1 MAYTGRQ
8 KILVNTESITSEN
21 IIKYLKEAIN
31 THEKNK
37 REENYLYEYYKGNQP
52 ILNREKK
59 IRPTINN
66 KIVVNKAN
74 EIVSFKTG
82 YLLYSPIQY
91 ASKSNEQSDEI
102 STLNSYMDI
111 KNKVTVDKEVVDYMH
126 ICGVGVKILLQ
137 SDDGDDIPFDM
148 YSADPRDTFVIYSAT
163 LIGEPPIM
171 GVRHYIDVDS
181 TGVLKTNVYECYT
194 KDMYYKIREEQ
205 IVQQAGNALKQ
216 IPIIEYPLNNARIG
230 AFEIVL
236 SLLDAINN
244 VQSNRNDGIEQF
256 VQSLL
261 LFHNVDI
268 DTEKVETLNEIG
280 AIKFRDINPSLQGEI
295 KYLVSQLDQ
304 TNTQTLV
311 DDLVDSVLAIV
322 GMPPTK
328 NNGSSAETGMATIMQ
343 DGWYLAEAR
352 AKDTENLFKASERQL
367 LKLVTYICNNTSDL
381 KLDYKDIDIKFTRKN
396 YENIQSKVQ
405 VLIAM
410 LQNEKIAPRLAFA
423 TANLFPDSE
432 GAWIESKEYMA
443 QQANEQ
449 GKEVNAIQTDAK
461 TDPENREGTKQEQ
474 HH

>member
-1 MAYTGRQ
+1 MAYTGRK

-31 THEKNK
+31 THEKNQ

-91 ASKSNEQSDEI
+91 ASKSNGQSDEI

-111 KNKVTVDKEVVDYMH
+111 KNKVTIDKEVVDYMH

-443 QQANEQ
+443 QQASEQ
-449 GKEVNAIQTDAK
+449 GKEVNAIQTNSKAD
-461 TDPENREGTKQEQ
+461 TEN
-474 HH
+474 

>member
-1 MAYTGRQ
+1 MAYTGRK

-280 AIKFRDINPSLQGEI
+280 AIKFRDISSSLQGEI

-449 GKEVNAIQTDAK
+449 GKEVNAIQTDTK
-461 TDPENREGTKQEQ
+461 TDSENREGTE
-474 HH
+474 

>member
-1 MAYTGRQ
+1 MAYTGRK

-31 THEKNK
+31 THEKNQ

-111 KNKVTVDKEVVDYMH
+111 KNKVTIDKEVVDYMH

-137 SDDGDDIPFDM
+137 SDNGDDIPFDM

-280 AIKFRDINPSLQGEI
+280 AIKFRDISSSLQGEI

-449 GKEVNAIQTDAK
+449 GKEVNAIQTDTK
-461 TDPENREGTKQEQ
+461 TDSENREGTE
-474 HH
+474 

>member
-1 MAYTGRQ
+1 MAYTGRK

-31 THEKNK
+31 THEKNQ

-111 KNKVTVDKEVVDYMH
+111 KNKVTIDKEVVDYMH

-304 TNTQTLV
+304 TNTQT

-432 GAWIESKEYMA
+432 GAWLESKEYIA

-449 GKEVNAIQTDAK
+449 GKEVNAIQTDTKA
-461 TDPENREGTKQEQ
+461 DPEN
-474 HH
+474 

>member
-1 MAYTGRQ
+1 MAYTGRK

-31 THEKNK
+31 THEKNQ

-91 ASKSNEQSDEI
+91 ASKSNGQSDEI

-111 KNKVTVDKEVVDYMH
+111 KNKVTIDKEVVDYMH

-194 KDMYYKIREEQ
+194 KDMYYKIREER

-443 QQANEQ
+443 QQASEQ
-449 GKEVNAIQTDAK
+449 GKEVNAIQTNSKA
-461 TDPENREGTKQEQ
+461 DPEN
-474 HH
+474 

>member
-1 MAYTGRQ
+1 MAYTGRK

-31 THEKNK
+31 THEKNQ

-111 KNKVTVDKEVVDYMH
+111 KNKVTIDKEVVDYMH

-137 SDDGDDIPFDM
+137 SDNGDDIPFDM

-432 GAWIESKEYMA
+432 RAWIESKEYMA
-443 QQANEQ
+443 QQASEQ
-449 GKEVNAIQTDAK
+449 GKEVNAIQTNSKA
-461 TDPENREGTKQEQ
+461 DPEN
-474 HH
+474 

>member
-1 MAYTGRQ
+1 MAYTGRK

-31 THEKNK
+31 THEKNQ

-91 ASKSNEQSDEI
+91 ASKSNGQSDEI

-111 KNKVTVDKEVVDYMH
+111 KNKVTIDKEVVDYMH

-443 QQANEQ
+443 QQASEQ
-449 GKEVNAIQTDAK
+449 WKEVNAIQTNSKA
-461 TDPENREGTKQEQ
+461 DPEN
-474 HH
+474 

>member
-1 MAYTGRQ
+1 MAYTGRK

-31 THEKNK
+31 THEKNQ

-111 KNKVTVDKEVVDYMH
+111 KNKVTIDKEVVDYMH

-137 SDDGDDIPFDM
+137 SDNGDDIPFDM

-443 QQANEQ
+443 QQASEQ
-449 GKEVNAIQTDAK
+449 GKEVNAIQTDTK
-461 TDPENREGTKQEQ
+461 TDPENREGTKQE
-474 HH
+474 

>member
-443 QQANEQ
+443 QQASEQ
-449 GKEVNAIQTDAK
+449 GKEVNAIQTDTK
-461 TDPENREGTKQEQ
+461 TDPENREGTE
-474 HH
+474 

>member
-1 MAYTGRQ
+1 MTYTGRK

-31 THEKNK
+31 THEKNQ

-91 ASKSNEQSDEI
+91 ASKSNGQSDEI

-111 KNKVTVDKEVVDYMH
+111 KNKVTIDKEVVDYMH

-137 SDDGDDIPFDM
+137 SDNGDDIPFDM

-443 QQANEQ
+443 QQASEQ
-449 GKEVNAIQTDAK
+449 GKEVNAIQTDTK
-461 TDPENREGTKQEQ
+461 TDPENREGTKQE
-474 HH
+474 

>member
-1 MAYTGRQ
+1 MTYTGRK

-31 THEKNK
+31 THEKNQ

-91 ASKSNEQSDEI
+91 ASKSNGQSDEI

-111 KNKVTVDKEVVDYMH
+111 KNKVTIDKEVVDYMH

-268 DTEKVETLNEIG
+268 DNEKVETLNEIG

-432 GAWIESKEYMA
+432 GAWLESKEYIA

-449 GKEVNAIQTDAK
+449 GKEVNAIQTDTKA
-461 TDPENREGTKQEQ
+461 DPEN
-474 HH
+474 

>member
-1 MAYTGRQ
+1 MAYTGRK

-111 KNKVTVDKEVVDYMH
+111 KNKVTIDKEVVDYMH

-449 GKEVNAIQTDAK
+449 GKEVNAIQTDTKA
-461 TDPENREGTKQEQ
+461 DPEN
-474 HH
+474 

>member
-1 MAYTGRQ
+1 MAYTGRK

-31 THEKNK
+31 THEKNQ

-111 KNKVTVDKEVVDYMH
+111 KNKVTIDQEVVDYMH

-443 QQANEQ
+443 QQASEQ
-449 GKEVNAIQTDAK
+449 GKEVNAIQTNSKA
-461 TDPENREGTKQEQ
+461 DPEN
-474 HH
+474 

>member
-1 MAYTGRQ
+1 MAYTGRK

-111 KNKVTVDKEVVDYMH
+111 KNKVTIDKEVVDYMH

-137 SDDGDDIPFDM
+137 SDNGDDIPFDM

-449 GKEVNAIQTDAK
+449 GKEVNAIQTDTKA
-461 TDPENREGTKQEQ
+461 DPEN
-474 HH
+474 

>member
-1 MAYTGRQ
+1 MAYTGRK

-31 THEKNK
+31 THEKNQ

-111 KNKVTVDKEVVDYMH
+111 KNKVTIDKEVVDYMH

-137 SDDGDDIPFDM
+137 SDNGDDIPFDM

-443 QQANEQ
+443 QQASEQ
-449 GKEVNAIQTDAK
+449 GKEVNAIQTNSKA
-461 TDPENREGTKQEQ
+461 DPEN
-474 HH
+474 

>member
-1 MAYTGRQ
+1 MAYTGRK

-31 THEKNK
+31 THEKNQ

-91 ASKSNEQSDEI
+91 ASKSNGQSDEI

-111 KNKVTVDKEVVDYMH
+111 KNKVTIDKEVVDYMH

-137 SDDGDDIPFDM
+137 SDNGDDIPFDM

-449 GKEVNAIQTDAK
+449 GKEVNAIQTNSK
-461 TDPENREGTKQEQ
+461 TDTEN
-474 HH
+474 

>member
-1 MAYTGRQ
+1 MTYTGRK

-31 THEKNK
+31 THEKNQ

-111 KNKVTVDKEVVDYMH
+111 KNKVTIDKEVVDYMH

-137 SDDGDDIPFDM
+137 SDNGDDIPFDM

-449 GKEVNAIQTDAK
+449 GKEVNAIQTDTKA
-461 TDPENREGTKQEQ
+461 DPEN
-474 HH
+474 

>member
-1 MAYTGRQ
+1 MAYTGRK

-31 THEKNK
+31 THEKNQ

-194 KDMYYKIREEQ
+194 KDMYYKIREER

-449 GKEVNAIQTDAK
+449 GKEVNAIQTDTKA
-461 TDPENREGTKQEQ
+461 DPEN
-474 HH
+474 

>member
-1 MAYTGRQ
+1 MAYTGRK

-111 KNKVTVDKEVVDYMH
+111 KNKVTIDKEVVDYMH

-449 GKEVNAIQTDAK
+449 GKEVNAIQTDTK
-461 TDPENREGTKQEQ
+461 TDPENREGTKQE
-474 HH
+474 

>member
-1 MAYTGRQ
+1 MAYTGRK

-111 KNKVTVDKEVVDYMH
+111 KNKVTIDKEVVDYMH

-148 YSADPRDTFVIYSAT
+148 YSADPRNTFVIYSAK

-280 AIKFRDINPSLQGEI
+280 AIKFRDINQSLQGEI

-432 GAWIESKEYMA
+432 GAWLESKEYIA

-449 GKEVNAIQTDAK
+449 GKEVNAIQTDTK
-461 TDPENREGTKQEQ
+461 TDPEN
-474 HH
+474 

>member
-1 MAYTGRQ
+1 MAYTGRK

-31 THEKNK
+31 THEKNQ

-111 KNKVTVDKEVVDYMH
+111 KNKVTIDKEVVDYMH

-443 QQANEQ
+443 QQASEQ
-449 GKEVNAIQTDAK
+449 GKEVNAIQTNSKAD
-461 TDPENREGTKQEQ
+461 TEN
-474 HH
+474 

>member
-1 MAYTGRQ
+1 MAYTGRK

-31 THEKNK
+31 THEKNQ

-111 KNKVTVDKEVVDYMH
+111 KNKVTIDKEVVDYMH

-449 GKEVNAIQTDAK
+449 GKEVNAIQTDTKA
-461 TDPENREGTKQEQ
+461 DPEN
-474 HH
+474 

>member
-1 MAYTGRQ
+1 MAYTGRK
-8 KILVNTESITSEN
+8 KILVNASEITQDN
-21 IIKYLKEAIN
+21 IVTCLKKALN
-31 THEKNK
+31 THKKNA
-37 REENYLYEYYKGNQP
+37 REEIYLYNYYKGKQP

-59 IRPTINN
+59 IRPSINN

-91 ASKSNEQSDEI
+91 ASRTNEQSDEI
-102 STLNSYMDI
+102 STLNTYMDV
-111 KNKVTVDKEVVDYMH
+111 KNKVTVDKDVVDWMH

-137 SDDGDDIPFDM
+137 SDKDDDIPFDL
-148 YSADPRDTFVIYSAT
+148 YSADPRENFVVYSSS
-163 LIGEPPIM
+163 LIGEPALM
-171 GVRHYIDVDS
+171 GVRHYVDVDD
-181 TGVLKTNVYECYT
+181 TGVIKTDVYECYT
-194 KDMYYKIREEQ
+194 KDFYFKIKGEK
-205 IVQQAGNALKQ
+205 IVDFTGNALKQ

-236 SLLDAINN
+236 SLLDAINV
-244 VQSNRNDGIEQF
+244 VQSNRIDGVEQF

-268 DTEKVETLNEIG
+268 DTEKVEMLNEIG

-304 TNTQTLV
+304 TNTQTLI
-311 DDLVDSVLAIV
+311 DDLIDCVLAIV

-328 NNGSSAETGMATIMQ
+328 KSGSSAETGMATIMQ

-352 AKDTENLFKASERQL
+352 AKDTENLFKASEMKL
-367 LKLVTYICNNTSDL
+367 LKLVSYICNNTSDL

-405 VLIAM
+405 VLTTM

-423 TANLFPDSE
+423 TSNLFVDSE
-432 GAWIESKEYMA
+432 GAWIESQEYI
-443 QQANEQ
+443 QQMKNTEQ
-449 GKEVNAIQTDAK
+449 EKKVNAIQT
-461 TDPENREGTKQEQ
+461 NS
-474 HH
+474 

>member
-1 MAYTGRQ
+1 MAYTGRK

-111 KNKVTVDKEVVDYMH
+111 KNKVTIDKEVVDYMH

-148 YSADPRDTFVIYSAT
+148 YSADPRNTFVIYSAK

-280 AIKFRDINPSLQGEI
+280 AIKFRDINQSLQGEI

-432 GAWIESKEYMA
+432 GAWLESKEYIA

-449 GKEVNAIQTDAK
+449 GKEVNAIQTDTKA
-461 TDPENREGTKQEQ
+461 DPKN
-474 HH
+474 

>member
-1 MAYTGRQ
+1 MTYTVRK

-31 THEKNK
+31 THEKNQ

-91 ASKSNEQSDEI
+91 ASKSNGQSDEI

-111 KNKVTVDKEVVDYMH
+111 KNKVTIDKEVVDYMH

-443 QQANEQ
+443 QQASEQ
-449 GKEVNAIQTDAK
+449 GKEVNAIQTNSKA
-461 TDPENREGTKQEQ
+461 DPEN
-474 HH
+474 

>member
-1 MAYTGRQ
+1 MAYTGRK

-21 IIKYLKEAIN
+21 IIKFLKEAMI

-37 REENYLYEYYKGNQP
+37 REENHLYEYYKGNQP

-91 ASKSNEQSDEI
+91 ASKSNGQSDEI

-111 KNKVTVDKEVVDYMH
+111 KNKVTVDKDVVDYMH

-443 QQANEQ
+443 QQASEQ
-449 GKEVNAIQTDAK
+449 GKEVNAIQTDTK
-461 TDPENREGTKQEQ
+461 TDPENREGTKQE
-474 HH
+474 

>member
-1 MAYTGRQ
+1 MAYTGRK

-31 THEKNK
+31 THEKNQ

-194 KDMYYKIREEQ
+194 KDMYYKIREER

-443 QQANEQ
+443 QQASEQ
-449 GKEVNAIQTDAK
+449 GKEVNAIQTNSKA
-461 TDPENREGTKQEQ
+461 DPEN
-474 HH
+474 

>member
-1 MAYTGRQ
+1 MAYTGRE
-8 KILVNTESITSEN
+8 KILVNASEITEAN
-21 IIKYLKEAIN
+21 IIACLKNALK
-31 THEKNK
+31 THKKNV
-37 REENYLYEYYKGNQP
+37 REENYLYKYYKGKQP

-59 IRPTINN
+59 IRPSINN

-91 ASKSNEQSDEI
+91 ASRTNEQSDEI
-102 STLNSYMDI
+102 STLNKYMDI
-111 KNKVTVDKEVVDYMH
+111 KNKVTVDKDVVDWMH

-137 SDDGDDIPFDM
+137 SDKDDDIPFDL
-148 YSADPRDTFVIYSAT
+148 YSADPRENFVVYSSSQ
-163 LIGEPPIM
+163 IGEPPIM
-171 GVRHYIDVDS
+171 GVRHYVDVDD
-181 TGVLKTNVYECYT
+181 TGVIKTDVYECYT
-194 KDMYYKIREEQ
+194 KDFYFKIKGEK
-205 IVQQAGNALKQ
+205 IVDFTGNALKQ

-236 SLLDAINN
+236 SLLDAINV
-244 VQSNRNDGIEQF
+244 VQSNRIDGVEQF

-304 TNTQTLV
+304 TNTQTLI
-311 DDLVDSVLAIV
+311 DDLIDCVLAIV

-328 NNGSSAETGMATIMQ
+328 KSKSSAETGMATIMQ

-352 AKDTENLFKASERQL
+352 AKDTENLFKASEMKL
-367 LKLVTYICNNTSDL
+367 LKLVSYICNNTSDL
-381 KLDYKDIDIKFTRKN
+381 KLDYKDIDVKFTRKN

-410 LQNEKIAPRLAFA
+410 LQSGKIAPRLAFA
-423 TANLFPDSE
+423 ISNLFVDSE
-432 GAWIESKEYMA
+432 GAWIESQEYIKQIDGGQEKEI
-443 QQANEQ
+443 
-449 GKEVNAIQTDAK
+449 NAIQT
-461 TDPENREGTKQEQ
+461 NS
-474 HH
+474 

>member
-1 MAYTGRQ
+1 MAYTGRK

-31 THEKNK
+31 THEKNQ

-52 ILNREKK
+52 ILSREKK

-91 ASKSNEQSDEI
+91 ASKSNKQSDEI

-205 IVQQAGNALKQ
+205 IVQQVGNALKQ

-449 GKEVNAIQTDAK
+449 RKEVNAIQTDTK
-461 TDPENREGTKQEQ
+461 TDSDNREGTE
-474 HH
+474 

>member
-1 MAYTGRQ
+1 MAYTGRK

-31 THEKNK
+31 THEKNQ

-111 KNKVTVDKEVVDYMH
+111 KNKVTIDKEVVDYMH

-432 GAWIESKEYMA
+432 GAWLESKEYIA

-449 GKEVNAIQTDAK
+449 GKEVNAIQTDTKA
-461 TDPENREGTKQEQ
+461 DPEN
-474 HH
+474 

>member
-1 MAYTGRQ
+1 MAYTGRK

-31 THEKNK
+31 THEKNQ

-91 ASKSNEQSDEI
+91 ASKSNGQSDEI

-111 KNKVTVDKEVVDYMH
+111 KNKVTIDKEVVDYMH

-194 KDMYYKIREEQ
+194 KDMYYKIREER

-443 QQANEQ
+443 QQASEQ
-449 GKEVNAIQTDAK
+449 GKEVNAIQTDTKA
-461 TDPENREGTKQEQ
+461 DPEN
-474 HH
+474 

>member
-1 MAYTGRQ
+1 MAYTGRK

-31 THEKNK
+31 THEKNQ

-91 ASKSNEQSDEI
+91 ASKSNGQSDEI

-111 KNKVTVDKEVVDYMH
+111 KNKVTIDKEVVDYMH

-137 SDDGDDIPFDM
+137 SDNGDDIPFDM

-449 GKEVNAIQTDAK
+449 GKEVNAIQTDTKA
-461 TDPENREGTKQEQ
+461 DPEN
-474 HH
+474 

>member
-1 MAYTGRQ
+1 MTYTGRK

-31 THEKNK
+31 THEKNQ

-91 ASKSNEQSDEI
+91 ASKSNGQSDEI

-111 KNKVTVDKEVVDYMH
+111 KNKVTIDKEVVDYMH

-443 QQANEQ
+443 QQASEQ
-449 GKEVNAIQTDAK
+449 GKEVNAIQTNSKA
-461 TDPENREGTKQEQ
+461 DPEN
-474 HH
+474 

>member
-1 MAYTGRQ
+1 MAYTGRK

-111 KNKVTVDKEVVDYMH
+111 KNKVTIDKEVVDYMH

-432 GAWIESKEYMA
+432 GAWLESKEYIA

-449 GKEVNAIQTDAK
+449 GKEVNAIQTDTKA
-461 TDPENREGTKQEQ
+461 DPEN
-474 HH
+474 

>member
-1 MAYTGRQ
+1 MAYTGRK

-31 THEKNK
+31 THEKNQ

-111 KNKVTVDKEVVDYMH
+111 KNKVTIDKEVVDYMH

-137 SDDGDDIPFDM
+137 SDNGDDIPFDM

-280 AIKFRDINPSLQGEI
+280 AIKFRDINSSLQGEI

-461 TDPENREGTKQEQ
+461 ADPEN
-474 HH
+474 

>member
-1 MAYTGRQ
+1 MAYTGRK

-31 THEKNK
+31 THEKNQ

-111 KNKVTVDKEVVDYMH
+111 KNKVTIDKEVVDYMH

-137 SDDGDDIPFDM
+137 SDNGDDIPFDM

-443 QQANEQ
+443 QQASEQ
-449 GKEVNAIQTDAK
+449 GKEVNAIQTDTKA
-461 TDPENREGTKQEQ
+461 DPEN
-474 HH
+474 

>member
-1 MAYTGRQ
+1 MAYTGRK

-31 THEKNK
+31 THEKNQ

-91 ASKSNEQSDEI
+91 ASKSNGQSDEI

-111 KNKVTVDKEVVDYMH
+111 KNKVTIDKEVVDYMH

-432 GAWIESKEYMA
+432 RAWIESKEYMA
-443 QQANEQ
+443 QQASEQ
-449 GKEVNAIQTDAK
+449 GKEVNAIQTNSKA
-461 TDPENREGTKQEQ
+461 DPEN
-474 HH
+474 

>member
-31 THEKNK
+31 THEKNQ

-111 KNKVTVDKEVVDYMH
+111 KNKVTIDKEVVDYMH

-443 QQANEQ
+443 QQASEQ
-449 GKEVNAIQTDAK
+449 GKEVNAIQTNSKA
-461 TDPENREGTKQEQ
+461 DPEN
-474 HH
+474 

>member
-1 MAYTGRQ
+1 MAYTGRK

-31 THEKNK
+31 THEKNQ

-111 KNKVTVDKEVVDYMH
+111 KNKVTIDKEVVDYMH

-328 NNGSSAETGMATIMQ
+328 NSGSSAETGMATIMQ

-449 GKEVNAIQTDAK
+449 GKEVNAIQTDTKA
-461 TDPENREGTKQEQ
+461 DPEN
-474 HH
+474 

>member
-1 MAYTGRQ
+1 MAYTGRK

-31 THEKNK
+31 THEKNQ

-111 KNKVTVDKEVVDYMH
+111 KNKVTIDKEVVDYMH

-443 QQANEQ
+443 QQASEQ
-449 GKEVNAIQTDAK
+449 GKEVNAIQTNSKA
-461 TDPENREGTKQEQ
+461 DPEN
-474 HH
+474 